1 MMRETLG
8 NMLFF
13 TTYETTR
20 YYLFGA
26 LGLDP
31 NRARAARKDE
41 TVPARPMVANT
52 LLEAGV
58 GIVTG
63 GLAGV
68 AVSELLTNELLG
80 FLINVDLSK
89 FFHHL
94 LPIVRPSFAHD
105 LSICQI
111 GSHKSCDILYYIH
124 ESTSQSFCWVQ
135 VLLDTFLFLLIISVN
150 TICMQPHFCILG
162 GFHNDFYVYV
172 VSVCS
177 L

>member
-1 MMRETLG
+1 MMRETFG

-20 YYLFGA
+20 YYFFGA

-41 TVPARPMVANT
+41 TVPARPMVTNT

-68 AVSELLTNELLG
+68 AVSELLTNKLLG
-80 FLINVDLSK
+80 FLTNADLSK

-94 LPIVRPSFAHD
+94 LPIFRPSFAHD
-105 LSICQI
+105 LSIMSTWESQI
-111 GSHKSCDILYYIH
+111 LCH
-124 ESTSQSFCWVQ
+124 
-135 VLLDTFLFLLIISVN
+135 LFLSFIKAQVKASA
-150 TICMQPHFCILG
+150 
-162 GFHNDFYVYV
+162 GFKF
-172 VSVCS
+172 
-177 L
+177 

>member
-31 NRARAARKDE
+31 NRARAARKDD
-41 TVPARPMVANT
+41 TVPAGSMVTNT

-68 AVSELLTNELLG
+68 AVSVLTNELLG
-80 FLINVDLSK
+80 FLANGDLSK

-94 LPIVRPSFAHD
+94 LPIFRPSFACD
-105 LSICQI
+105 NLGVTNLVSILI
-111 GSHKSCDILYYIH
+111 SIHKAQVKASVRFK
-124 ESTSQSFCWVQ
+124 SQ
-135 VLLDTFLFLLIISVN
+135 
-150 TICMQPHFCILG
+150 
-162 GFHNDFYVYV
+162 
-172 VSVCS
+172 
-177 L
+177 

>member
-68 AVSELLTNELLG
+68 AFWSGVLPLDVAKTHIQTARDLG
-80 FLINVDLSK
+80 TSRNPL
-89 FFHHL
+89 HHL
-94 LPIVRPSFAHD
+94 QLIYKHSGVRGLYAGIGPTLVRAFPANAAAIVAWELTARMLQA
-105 LSICQI
+105 
-111 GSHKSCDILYYIH
+111 
-124 ESTSQSFCWVQ
+124 
-135 VLLDTFLFLLIISVN
+135 
-150 TICMQPHFCILG
+150 
-162 GFHNDFYVYV
+162 
-172 VSVCS
+172 
-177 L
+177 